1 MKVTQVSVIY
11 KKTVQ
16 MRQFEPVEVSQSAQ
30 AQVDEGEDPRQ
41 VFIKLMKIVKEQVD
55 DEIQAK
61 KIERKR
67 SFQES
72 ESLEK
77 VT

>member
-1 MKVTQVSVIY
+1 MKVTQVSVVY

-16 MRQFEPVEVSQSAQ
+16 MRQFEPVEISQSAQ
-30 AQVDEGEDPRQ
+30 AQLDEGDDPRQ

-55 DEIQAK
+55 DEISAK

-67 SFQES
+67 SYLENEQ
-72 ESLEK
+72 LEK
-77 VT
+77 TI